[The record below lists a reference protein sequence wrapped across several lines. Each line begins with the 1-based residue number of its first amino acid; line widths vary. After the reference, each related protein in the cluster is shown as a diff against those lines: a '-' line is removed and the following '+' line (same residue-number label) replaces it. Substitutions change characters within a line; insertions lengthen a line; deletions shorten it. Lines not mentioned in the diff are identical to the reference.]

1 MASVW
6 GELRR
11 RNVVKVAVA
20 YAIVAWLLIQV
31 VATVLPVFE
40 APDWITRVFT
50 FFVILGFPIALVI
63 AWAYELTPEGIE
75 RTGSVPASESITRK
89 TGKKLE
95 RVTVGALALAL
106 VFVVYNYVLV
116 EPETDIAAS
125 GIVSEFNASRSTSQ
139 DEPSEPVR
147 RFAIELGEIDQ
158 MGATGGSAVRSEIA
172 ISPDGKNLVFVA
184 STQGLTASQLFVR
197 ALDQLDAQVIP
208 GTEAARHPF
217 FSPDGDWIGFDIGTQ
232 LQKVS
237 VRGGLQK
244 TLTEGIRRMPG
255 ATWSENG
262 TIVFSTTAGEGNNVS
277 HKLVSV
283 SANGG
288 IAEDILVPDERITF
302 KWPHFLPGGQ
312 FLLFTISDTAGNT
325 SDGSIGLLDLASD
338 EYRTLIA
345 GAYNAKYSPTG
356 HIVFARGDALWAVPF
371 DLDSMQI
378 NGAESPLFDEVEH
391 NKRTGDVIYDFS
403 DDGSL
408 VYLFGEDRDAGT
420 PDHQIAV
427 RVDRQGNEE
436 PISIPPADYWLPR
449 ISPDGSQAVVTVFD
463 ANGSDLWTIDLERE
477 TSGRLTFGADTD
489 TSPVW
494 SPDGNRIIYASRN
507 DGGGIFERAANG
519 TGSPTLINRNSVA
532 VFVKAVSP
540 DGQRLVVSDTYQG
553 ESDIFHLST
562 EGETFPQ
569 PFVNTDYDEDHAE
582 LSPDGDFIAYRSN
595 ETGRFEVYVRTFP
608 NPDDGRW
615 QVSTDGGVDPRWNPD
630 GTELFFRVPGGPT
643 AASIFAVDVP
653 TDADFS
659 WDEPRLLVERDYTA
673 GAGKYAVAAGG
684 ERFLMFR
691 PAARAEDDA
700 SGAKLAIVENWFEE
714 LKRMTPTESP

>member
-6 GELRR
+6 GELKR
-11 RNVVKVAVA
+11 RNVVRVAVA

-40 APDWITRVFT
+40 SPVWIARVFT
-50 FFVILGFPIALVI
+50 FFVVLGFPIAVVI
-63 AWAYELTPEGIE
+63 AWAYELTPDGIE
-75 RTGSVPASESITRK
+75 RTSSVPASESITRR
-89 TGKKLE
+89 TGRKLNF
-95 RVTVGALALAL
+95 VTVGALALAL

-116 EPETDIAAS
+116 APETDIPAS

-139 DEPSEPVR
+139 DEPPESVR

-158 MGATGGSAVRSEIA
+158 MGAAGGSAVRSEIA

-184 STQGLTASQLFVR
+184 STEGNTASQLFVR

-255 ATWSENG
+255 ATWSEND
-262 TIVFSTTAGEGNNVS
+262 TIVFSTTAGANNVS
-277 HKLVSV
+277 FKLVSV

-288 IAEDILVPDERITF
+288 VAEDILVPDERNTF
-302 KWPHFLPGGQ
+302 KWPHFLPGGE
-312 FLLFTISDTAGNT
+312 FLLFTISDIGGNT
-325 SDGSIGLLDLASD
+325 SDGSIGLLDLASGQH
-338 EYRTLIA
+338 RTLIA
-345 GAYNAKYSPTG
+345 GAYNAKYAPTG

-371 DLDSMQI
+371 DLNSMQI
-378 NGAESPLFDEVEH
+378 NGAESPLFDEIEH
-391 NKRTGDVIYDFS
+391 NKRTGDVIYDFT

-408 VYLFGEDRDAGT
+408 VYLFGGDRGVGI
-420 PDHQIAV
+420 PNQKVAV
-427 RVDRQGNEE
+427 WVDRQGNEE
-436 PISIPPADYWLPR
+436 PIGIPPADYWLPR
-449 ISPDGSQAVVTVFD
+449 ISPDGSRAVAVVFD

-477 TSGRLTFGADTD
+477 TSGRLTFGADTNAW
-489 TSPVW
+489 PVW
-494 SPDGNRIIYASRN
+494 SPDGSRIIYTSGI

-532 VFVKAVSP
+532 ISVQAVSP
-540 DGQRLVVSDTYQG
+540 DGQRLVVVDSIQG

-562 EGETFPQ
+562 EGEAYPL
-569 PFVNTDYDEDHAE
+569 PFVDTDYDEDYAE
-582 LSPDGDFIAYRSN
+582 LSPDGKFIAYRSN
-595 ETGRFEVYVRTFP
+595 ETDRNEVYVRTFP

-615 QVSTDGGVDPRWNPD
+615 QISVNGGADPRWNPD
-630 GTELFFRVPGGPT
+630 GTELFFRKQDS
-643 AASIFAVDVP
+643 ASLFAVDVP
-653 TDADFS
+653 TDPDFS
-659 WDEPRLLVERDYTA
+659 WDEPRLLVSRDYNN
-673 GAGKYAVAAGG
+673 GSGNYAVAADG

-691 PAARAEDDA
+691 PADGAEDDA
-700 SGAKLAIVENWFEE
+700 SDATAARLAIVENWFTE
-714 LKRMTPTESP
+714 LERVAPAVE